1 MTTKTKTTPAQI
13 LLGGFE
19 FTYFP
24 NLRCMEVRS
33 PAGGLELI
41 HNLHGEK
48 WLAVSHDIADR
59 HLAGSPDAAYEYQFE
74 QYVKGN

>member
-1 MTTKTKTTPAQI
+1 MTTKTKTTPCQI

-33 PAGGLELI
+33 PNGNLEI
-41 HNLHGEK
+41 CHNLYGEK
-48 WLAVSHDIADR
+48 WIAVSHDIVDR
-59 HLAGSPDAAYEYQFE
+59 HVAGSPNAAHEHNYTE
-74 QYVKGN
+74 YVKGN